1 MRIGVIGSRA
11 FNDVELLNRELD
23 KYLDKVRVIVSG
35 GAKGADKLGEMWAL
49 QNNITTE
56 IFYPEFKFF
65 GRGAYR
71 MRNIEI
77 VRNSDLIIAF
87 WDGKSKGTNQTV
99 GIAKKAGVPVMIVKY

>member
-23 KYLDKVRVIVSG
+23 KYLDKVSVIVSG

-56 IFYPEFKFF
+56 IFDPEFKSF

-87 WDGKSKGTNQTV
+87 WDGKSKGTDQTV
-99 GIAKKAGVPVMIVKY
+99 GIAKKAGVPVMVVKY

>member
-1 MRIGVIGSRA
+1 
-11 FNDVELLNRELD
+11 
-23 KYLDKVRVIVSG
+23 
-35 GAKGADKLGEMWAL
+35 MWAL
-49 QNNITTE
+49 QKNITTE

-65 GRGAYR
+65 VRGAYR

-99 GIAKKAGVPVMIVKY
+99 GIAKKAGVLVMIVKY